1 MMYHCITLHAGLL
14 SCAGRLV
21 WLGTRPAT
29 CIAAAGCWNKQVG
42 PWSFLSGQFVLGQ
55 LRGLHHNLAQEGCT
69 VDGFLEKHPAS
80 HGPGPRFT
88 QNIEAVLINWQHDSF
103 LDTTKTCKRP
113 RHLQHSIRMVSIAM
127 FYRPFHCFDL
137 LPPGR
142 LQLFSTQAE
151 HNVAPL
157 KPPRV
162 PTRHTSGAVHWPWR
176 LRCKLVLSMMSYV
189 INALFQ
195 NSLHHWKSSTC
206 AALYSVDESRFEQIE
221 ARSRAKHSRVKAV
234 SRATR

>member
-1 MMYHCITLHAGLL
+1 MAKPKQDVPIIWTMIFNKVSLCVLTSMMYHCITLHAGLL

-29 CIAAAGCWNKQVG
+29 CIAAAGCWNR
-42 PWSFLSGQFVLGQ
+42 PWSFLSRQFVSGQ

-80 HGPGPRFT
+80 HGPGLRFT

-127 FYRPFHCFDL
+127 LYRPFHCFDICYHRVGCNCSPL
-137 LPPGR
+137 KRSTTWHHWSLHVSQQG
-142 LQLFSTQAE
+142 TQA
-151 HNVAPL
+151 APCTDHGVWDANWFCL
-157 KPPRV
+157 WCPMSSMPCSKIPC
-162 PTRHTSGAVHWPWR
+162 TIESLR
-176 LRCKLVLSMMSYV
+176 LV
-189 INALFQ
+189 Q
-195 NSLHHWKSSTC
+195 HST
-206 AALYSVDESRFEQIE
+206 V
-221 ARSRAKHSRVKAV
+221 
-234 SRATR
+234 